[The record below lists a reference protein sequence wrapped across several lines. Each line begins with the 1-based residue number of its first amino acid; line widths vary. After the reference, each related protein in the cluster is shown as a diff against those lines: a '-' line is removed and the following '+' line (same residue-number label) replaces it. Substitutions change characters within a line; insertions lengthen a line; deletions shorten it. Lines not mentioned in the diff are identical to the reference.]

1 MRHEI
6 RAAFLLALTAG
17 FVAGCATGNKPFDSS
32 RNAEVIPAG
41 VSAIADR
48 DRGRTDNRRSRSD
61 PREDARVRRQNADIL
76 VELGQRYF
84 ERGEYEIALEKL
96 QSAISIEPRSANAH
110 TMLAILY
117 ETINS
122 ADKAGEHYRR
132 SVQFAPE
139 NGEVLNNYG
148 SWLCRQKKY
157 AEAEQ
162 QFRKALADP
171 FYRSPLSAS
180 ANAGTCA
187 LAAGNVDL
195 ASTYFESVLA
205 GDSEN
210 FPALLGMADV
220 AYQKQ
225 DYMRSRAFLQRAEA
239 LSPLDRTALQMAVR
253 VEEQLGDARSAAA
266 YRERLQD

>member
-6 RAAFLLALTAG
+6 RTGWLLALSSLV
-17 FVAGCATGNKPFDSS
+17 VAGCATGNKPFDSS
-32 RNAEVIPAG
+32 RNAEIIPAG
-41 VSAIADR
+41 MSATPDR
-48 DRGRTDNRRSRSD
+48 DRGRSDNRRQRSD
-61 PREDARVRRQNADIL
+61 PREDARVRRQNSDIL

-84 ERGEYEIALEKL
+84 ERREYEIALEKL
-96 QSAISIEPRSANAH
+96 QSAIAIDPRSANAH

-162 QFRKALADP
+162 HFQKALADP
-171 FYRSPLSAS
+171 FYRSPMSAT

-187 LAAGNVDL
+187 LAAGNIDL
-195 ASTYFESVLA
+195 ANTYFESVLA
-205 GDSEN
+205 ADSQDLA
-210 FPALLGMADV
+210 ALLGMADV

-253 VEEQLGDARSAAA
+253 VEEQLGDSRSAAA